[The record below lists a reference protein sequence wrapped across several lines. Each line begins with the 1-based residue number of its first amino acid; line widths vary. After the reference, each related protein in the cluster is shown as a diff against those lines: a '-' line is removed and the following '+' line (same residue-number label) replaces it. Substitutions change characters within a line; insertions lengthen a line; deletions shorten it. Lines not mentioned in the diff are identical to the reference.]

1 MSTIAQSST
10 ANDISR
16 DTSAAFSPGMEAA
29 PSALAANRIDEAEAL
44 RLFREADLF
53 ELGVMA
59 EAVKQRFHPEGSPV
73 GFVIDRNVN
82 YTNVCNVD
90 CLFCAFYR
98 HADAPDAYTLTY
110 PQIREKT
117 QELVDAGGT
126 QLLLQGGVNPDL
138 PFDYYLDV
146 VRSLRRDFPTL
157 TIHSFSPTEI
167 AYMAH
172 ITGQDLAWVI
182 RQLMDAGISSI
193 PGAGGEILHDEI
205 RRKVSHKKVNT
216 HDWLEVMEVAHGLGL
231 KTSATMMFGMM
242 EADYHIVDHLFQI
255 RNLQDKTGGF
265 LSFIPWTFQK
275 QNTKLEKLPNPSATG
290 VEYLRVSALARIV
303 LDNIPNIGSSWITQ
317 GLKLGQ
323 TALKFGANDMGGLL
337 LEENVVTQCGINPTR
352 KTVEEMVKVI
362 HGAGYDAAQ
371 RDTAYRVLKVFPREA
386 S

>member
-1 MSTIAQSST
+1 MTAIAQCST
-10 ANDISR
+10 PAEESPMR
-16 DTSAAFSPGMEAA
+16 SAPAVMQPVQ
-29 PSALAANRIDEAEAL
+29 RIDENEAL
-44 RLFREADLF
+44 RLFREASLF
-53 ELGVMA
+53 ELGIMA
-59 EAVKQRFHPEGSPV
+59 ENAKRNFHPDGSPV
-73 GFVIDRNVN
+73 TFVIDRNVN

-98 HADAPDAYTLTY
+98 HKDDADAYTLEY
-110 PQIREKT
+110 FQIKEKT

-138 PFDYYLDV
+138 PFEYYLDI
-146 VRSLRRDFPTL
+146 VRNLRRDFPTL

-172 ITGQDLAWVI
+172 ITGKDLKWVI
-182 RQLMDAGISSI
+182 EQLMDAGISSI
-193 PGAGGEILHDEI
+193 PGAGGEILHDDI

-242 EADYHIVDHLFQI
+242 EEDWHIVDHLFQI
-255 RNLQDKTGGF
+255 RNLQDRTGGF

-275 QNTKLEKLPNPSATG
+275 ANTKLEKLPNLPATG

-303 LDNIPNIGSSWITQ
+303 LDNIPNIGASWITQ
-317 GLKLGQ
+317 GLKIGQ
-323 TALKFGANDMGGLL
+323 TAIRMGANDMGGLL

-352 KTVEEMVKVI
+352 KSVEEMVKVI
-362 HGAGYDAAQ
+362 HAAGYDAAQ
-371 RDTAYRVLKVFPREA
+371 RDTAYNILNTYPRP
-386 S
+386 

>member
-1 MSTIAQSST
+1 MTAIASS
-10 ANDISR
+10 SLE
-16 DTSAAFSPGMEAA
+16 SAASLSSPAVWSPGQ
-29 PSALAANRIDEAEAL
+29 RVDENEAL
-44 RLFREADLF
+44 RLFREASLF
-53 ELGVMA
+53 ELGIMA
-59 EAVKQRFHPEGSPV
+59 EEAKRRFHPEGSPV
-73 GFVIDRNVN
+73 SFVIDRNVN

-98 HADAPDAYTLTY
+98 HKDDADAYTLEY
-110 PQIREKT
+110 FQIKEKT

-138 PFDYYLDV
+138 PFEYYLDV
-146 VRSLRRDFPTL
+146 VRNLRRDFPDL

-167 AYMAH
+167 AYMTE
-172 ITGQDLAWVI
+172 ITGKSLQWVI
-182 RQLMDAGISSI
+182 EQLIDAGISSI
-193 PGAGGEILHDEI
+193 PGAGGEILHDDI

-242 EADYHIVDHLFQI
+242 EEDWHIVDHLFQI

-275 QNTKLEKLPNPSATG
+275 PNTKLEKLPNLPATG

-303 LDNIPNIGSSWITQ
+303 LDNVPNIGASWITQ
-317 GLKLGQ
+317 GLKIGQ
-323 TALKFGANDMGGLL
+323 AALRMGANDMGGLL

-352 KTVEEMVKVI
+352 KSVDEMVKVI
-362 HGAGYDAAQ
+362 HAAGFDAAQ
-371 RDTAYRVLKVFPREA
+371 RDTAYTILKTYPRGY
-386 S
+386 